1 MVEGSDKPPSNMA
14 CAYTVII
21 IHVSLSRDAR
31 MVRHVH
37 ELALPDCVGAR
48 VIRHGCGTGRL
59 KSRRFPV
66 VEETQ
71 FVELNSR
78 EAKRRGDVSFV
89 RLPDRRSDQLCRA
102 ALKIPIFLSPL
113 SISFSFPRQGT
124 REIIISC
131 RGLTIYFAHRGTG

>member
-21 IHVSLSRDAR
+21 IHVSLSGDAR

-37 ELALPDCVGAR
+37 ELALPECVGAR

-59 KSRRFPV
+59 KSRFAV

-78 EAKRRGDVSFV
+78 EAKRSGDVSFV
-89 RLPDRRSDQLCRA
+89 RSLSGSPISSVEQLRKSRY
-102 ALKIPIFLSPL
+102 LFPLFLFLSPSL
-113 SISFSFPRQGT
+113 A
-124 REIIISC
+124 RE
-131 RGLTIYFAHRGTG
+131 